1 MNSNGSGSG
10 NRLSVRN
17 LDFYYGKLHALKNV
31 TAGFPDR
38 KITAL
43 IGPSGCGKS
52 TLLRTFNRIFSLY
65 PGQRAMGEVVLDGE
79 NILHGEYDV
88 NSLRARVGM
97 VMQKPTPF
105 PMSIFDNVAYGVRL
119 HEALKNDE
127 LAGRVQWALEKAA
140 FWDEVKDR
148 LKENAMQLSGGQQ
161 QRLCI
166 ARTIAT
172 RPELICM
179 DEATS
184 ALDPRS
190 TAKVEELLLELK
202 RDFMIMI
209 VTHNMQQAKRMS
221 DLTGFMYLG
230 ELVEFGETKQIFEDP
245 HDEKTREYVHGLY
258 G

>member
-1 MNSNGSGSG
+1 MKSNGSGSA
-10 NRLSVRN
+10 NRLSIRN
-17 LDFYYGKLHALKNV
+17 LDFYYGKLQALKNI
-31 TAGFPDR
+31 TADFPDR
-38 KITAL
+38 KVTAL

-52 TLLRTFNRIFSLY
+52 TLLRIFNRIFSLY
-65 PGQRAMGEVVLDGE
+65 PGQRATGKVVLDGE
-79 NILHGEYDV
+79 DILHAGYDV
-88 NSLRARVGM
+88 NSLRSRVGM

-119 HEALKNDE
+119 HESLSRDE
-127 LAGRVQWALEKAA
+127 LAERVQWALQKAA

-172 RPELICM
+172 RPDLICM

-202 RDFMIMI
+202 RDFMIVI
-209 VTHNMQQAKRMS
+209 VTHNMQQANRIS

>member
-1 MNSNGSGSG
+1 MKSNGSGSR

-17 LDFYYGKLHALKNV
+17 LNFFYGKLQALKNV
-31 TAGFPDR
+31 TADFPDR
-38 KITAL
+38 MVTAL

-52 TLLRTFNRIFSLY
+52 TLLRIFNRIFSLY
-65 PGQRAMGEVVLDGE
+65 PGQRATGKVLLDGE
-79 NILHGEYDV
+79 DILRGEYDV

-105 PMSIFDNVAYGVRL
+105 PMSVFDNVAYGVRL
-119 HEALKNDE
+119 HESLNRDE

-148 LKENAMQLSGGQQ
+148 LKESATQLSGGQQ

-172 RPELICM
+172 RPELICL

-190 TAKVEELLLELK
+190 TGKVEELLLELK
-202 RDFMIMI
+202 RDFMILI
-209 VTHNMQQAKRMS
+209 VTHNMQQASRIS

-245 HDEKTREYVHGLY
+245 QAEKTREYVRGLY

>member
-1 MNSNGSGSG
+1 MGPHGNGY
-10 NRLSVRN
+10 RLSAKT
-17 LDFYYGKLHALKNV
+17 LDFYYGKLQALKNIN
-31 TAGFPDR
+31 ADFQDR
-38 KITAL
+38 KVTAL

-52 TLLRTFNRIFSLY
+52 TLLRIFNRIFSLY
-65 PGQRAMGEVVLDGE
+65 PEQKATGKVILDGE
-79 NILHGEYDV
+79 NILRGDYDV
-88 NSLRARVGM
+88 NHLRARIGM

-105 PMSIFDNVAYGVRL
+105 PMSVFDNVAYGVRL
-119 HEALKNDE
+119 HESLNRDALAE
-127 LAGRVQWALEKAA
+127 RVRWALEKAA

-148 LKENAMQLSGGQQ
+148 LKQNAMQLSGGQQ

-172 RPELICM
+172 HPDVICM

-190 TAKVEELLLELK
+190 TAIIEELLTELK
-202 RDFMIMI
+202 HDFTIMI
-209 VTHNMQQAKRMS
+209 VTHNMQQAERIS
-221 DLTGFMYLG
+221 DMTGFMYLG

-245 HDEKTREYVHGLY
+245 QAERTREYVLGHY

>member
-1 MNSNGSGSG
+1 MNSNGGG
-10 NRLSVRN
+10 ANRLSVIN

-31 TAGFPDR
+31 TADFPDR
-38 KITAL
+38 KVTAL

-52 TLLRTFNRIFSLY
+52 TLLRIFNRIFSLY
-65 PGQRAMGEVVLDGE
+65 PGQRATGKVVLDGE
-79 NILHGEYDV
+79 DILRGEYDV

-119 HEALKNDE
+119 HESLNRDE
-127 LAGRVQWALEKAA
+127 VVERVQWALEKAA

-148 LKENAMQLSGGQQ
+148 LRENAMQLSGGQQ

-172 RPELICM
+172 RPELICL

-202 RDFMIMI
+202 RDFMIVI
-209 VTHNMQQAKRMS
+209 VTHNMQQAKRIS
-221 DLTGFMYLG
+221 DLTAFMYLG
-230 ELVEFGETKQIFEDP
+230 ELVEFGETEQIFEDP
-245 HDEKTREYVHGLY
+245 HDEKTREYVQGLY

>member
-1 MNSNGSGSG
+1 MNSSGSGGG

-17 LDFYYGKLHALKNV
+17 LDFYYGKLQALKNI
-31 TAGFPDR
+31 TADFPDQ
-38 KITAL
+38 KVTAL

-52 TLLRTFNRIFSLY
+52 TLLRIFNRIFSLY
-65 PGQRAMGEVVLDGE
+65 PGQRATGKVILDGE
-79 NILHGEYDV
+79 DILPGEYDV

-105 PMSIFDNVAYGVRL
+105 PMSVFDNVAYGVRL
-119 HEALKNDE
+119 HESLKHDE
-127 LAGRVQWALEKAA
+127 LVGRVQWALEKAA

-202 RDFMIMI
+202 RDFMIVI
-209 VTHNMQQAKRMS
+209 VTHNMQQANRIS

-245 HDEKTREYVHGLY
+245 QDEKTREYVRGLY

>member
-1 MNSNGSGSG
+1 MGSHGTG

-17 LDFYYGKLHALKNV
+17 LDFYYGKFKALKNI
-31 TAGFPDR
+31 TADFQDR
-38 KITAL
+38 KVTAL

-52 TLLRTFNRIFSLY
+52 TLLRIFNRIFSLY
-65 PGQRAMGEVVLDGE
+65 PEQRATGEVMFDGE
-79 NILHGEYDV
+79 DILHGDYDV

-105 PMSIFDNVAYGVRL
+105 PMSVFDNVAYGVRL
-119 HEALKNDE
+119 HESLNRAAVE
-127 LAGRVQWALEKAA
+127 ERVQWALEKAA
-140 FWDEVKDR
+140 FWNEVKER
-148 LKENAMQLSGGQQ
+148 LKQNAMQLSGGQQ

-184 ALDPRS
+184 ALDPKS
-190 TAKVEELLLELK
+190 TAKVEELLIELK
-202 RDFMIMI
+202 REFTIMI
-209 VTHNMQQAKRMS
+209 VTHNMQQAARIS
-221 DLTGFMYLG
+221 DMTGFMYLG
-230 ELVEFGETKQIFEDP
+230 ELMEYGETKQIFEDP
-245 HDEKTREYVHGLY
+245 KAEKTREYVHGQY

>member
-1 MNSNGSGSG
+1 MAPHGNG
-10 NRLSVRN
+10 NRLSVKT
-17 LDFYYGKLHALKNV
+17 LDFYYGKFQALKNIS
-31 TAGFPDR
+31 ADFQDR
-38 KITAL
+38 KVTAL

-52 TLLRTFNRIFSLY
+52 TLLRIFNRIFSLY
-65 PGQRAMGEVVLDGE
+65 PEQKATGKVILDGE
-79 NILHGEYDV
+79 NILRDDYDV
-88 NSLRARVGM
+88 NHLRARIGM

-105 PMSIFDNVAYGVRL
+105 PMSVFDNVAYGIRL
-119 HEALKNDE
+119 HESLNRDALAE
-127 LAGRVQWALEKAA
+127 RVRWALERAA

-148 LKENAMQLSGGQQ
+148 LKQNAMQLSGGQQ

-172 RPELICM
+172 HPEVICM

-190 TAKVEELLLELK
+190 TAIIEGLLIELK
-202 RDFMIMI
+202 HDFTIVI
-209 VTHNMQQAKRMS
+209 VTHNMQQAERIS
-221 DLTGFMYLG
+221 DMTGFMYLG

-245 HDEKTREYVHGLY
+245 QAERTREYVRGHY

>member
-1 MNSNGSGSG
+1 MGSDDNG

-17 LDFYYGKLHALKNV
+17 LDFYYGKFQALKHIS
-31 TAGFPDR
+31 ADFLDR
-38 KITAL
+38 MVTAL

-52 TLLRTFNRIFSLY
+52 TLLRIFNRIFSLY
-65 PGQRAMGEVVLDGE
+65 PDQKATGEVILNGD
-79 NILHGEYDV
+79 NILRDDYDV

-105 PMSIFDNVAYGVRL
+105 PMSVFDNVAYGVRL
-119 HEALKNDE
+119 HDSLNRSALE
-127 LAGRVQWALEKAA
+127 ERVRWALEKAA

-148 LKENAMQLSGGQQ
+148 LKQNAMQLSGGQQ

-172 RPELICM
+172 RPEVICL

-184 ALDPRS
+184 ALDPKS
-190 TAKVEELLLELK
+190 TAKVEELLTELK
-202 RDFMIMI
+202 RDFTII
-209 VTHNMQQAKRMS
+209 VVTHNMQQASRIS
-221 DLTGFMYLG
+221 DMTGFMYLG
-230 ELVEFGETKQIFEDP
+230 ELMEYGETTQIFTDP
-245 HDEKTREYVHGLY
+245 QTEKAREYVQGQY